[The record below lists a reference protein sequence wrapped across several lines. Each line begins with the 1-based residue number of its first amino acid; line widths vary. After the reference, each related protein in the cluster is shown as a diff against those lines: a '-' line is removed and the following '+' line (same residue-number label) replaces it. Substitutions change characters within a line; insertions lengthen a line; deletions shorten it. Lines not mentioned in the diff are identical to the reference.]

1 MTRRI
6 ELLEVKIAATEA
18 ATNARNI
25 REINLLRS
33 YKAFYTPKK
42 LDL

>member
-1 MTRRI
+1 MARRI

-18 ATNARNI
+18 AI
-25 REINLLRS
+25 YIKINLLRS
-33 YKAFYTPKK
+33 YKRETFYTPKK